1 MTTQFVSAAELMC
14 RVLGMP
20 DYRFAVIGHPV
31 SSATDD
37 DLEAMARAAIEQG
50 RRLLAGHHEQL
61 VPDALTVAAAEL
73 GVGHHGGDLAV
84 SQ

>member
-1 MTTQFVSAAELMC
+1 MTSRFVSAAEMMS

-37 DLEAMARAAIEQG
+37 DLEAMARIAIDQG
-50 RRLLAGHHEQL
+50 RRLLL
-61 VPDALTVAAAEL
+61 RV
-73 GVGHHGGDLAV
+73 
-84 SQ
+84 

>member
-1 MTTQFVSAAELMC
+1 MTTRFVSSAEMMN

-37 DLEAMARAAIEQG
+37 ELRDMARAAIEQG
-50 RRLLAGHHEQL
+50 RSMLLK
-61 VPDALTVAAAEL
+61 
-73 GVGHHGGDLAV
+73 
-84 SQ
+84 S